1 MIRELNAEPLSFVA
15 HVGDIAEAGRCD
27 DAWLEARKSQF
38 EKIRQPFVLLPGD
51 NEWTDCHRTGFDPL
65 ERLAKWRSLFC
76 GRVAE
81 IGLERQA
88 GEYCENARWQVGS
101 VLYVG
106 VNVPG
111 SNNNLG
117 RTPRMDAEHAKRMR
131 AVHAWLAQGFALAE
145 ARGLDAVV
153 VLMQANPF
161 ESALRRR
168 AGAPDGYESLR
179 KTLGAQGARRA
190 PTLLLVNGDTHTFR
204 DDEPLPGLR
213 RVEVFGAPHVRWLRA
228 TAVRGGF
235 LIEPGR

>member
-1 MIRELNAEPLSFVA
+1 MAFTGELWGS
-15 HVGDIAEAGRCD
+15 IA
-27 DAWLEARKSQF
+27 S
-38 EKIRQPFVLLPGD
+38 IY
-51 NEWTDCHRTGFDPL
+51 
-65 ERLAKWRSLFC
+65 
-76 GRVAE
+76 AE
-81 IGLERQA
+81 ILRHPFLVGLTDGSLSRDRFRFYAVQDALYLREFARGFGRFMEGMQA
-88 GEYCENARWQVGS
+88 
-101 VLYVG
+101 
-106 VNVPG
+106 
-111 SNNNLG
+111 
-117 RTPRMDAEHAKRMR
+117 RMR
-131 AVHAWLAQGFALAE
+131 EAETELAGL